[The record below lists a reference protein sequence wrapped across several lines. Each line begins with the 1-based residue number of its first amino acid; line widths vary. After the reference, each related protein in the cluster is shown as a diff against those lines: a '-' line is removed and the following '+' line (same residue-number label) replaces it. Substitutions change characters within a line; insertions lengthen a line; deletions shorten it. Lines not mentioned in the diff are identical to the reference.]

1 MVDSYKPYLTII
13 RDSLEQALCLK
24 NFPSQLYEKINRPQ
38 VEVRES
44 LELINKPIIIS
55 RNESEKVEIETSINS
70 VRVNVAVKKYQ
81 EIDKLI
87 VDIYSK
93 YLMNRANQLNV
104 LRKVAKPGYDISFLI
119 TNFTLENYKKEDIID
134 FIVEFIQD
142 FTKEVT
148 EMKMT
153 VNSQSPLVKN
163 KFIKI
168 LRFNSKKILNKLL
181 KLFYLI
187 TKRLGHYIM
196 KFFIRDILSIR
207 TCKIEYLF

>member
-1 MVDSYKPYLTII
+1 MKLPGSHSDTTDQNLFPIPYLTII

-153 VNSQSPLVKN
+153 VNSQSRFATTYLMEQVKV
-163 KFIKI
+163 
-168 LRFNSKKILNKLL
+168 
-181 KLFYLI
+181 
-187 TKRLGHYIM
+187 
-196 KFFIRDILSIR
+196 
-207 TCKIEYLF
+207 

>member
-153 VNSQSPLVKN
+153 VNSQS
-163 KFIKI
+163 
-168 LRFNSKKILNKLL
+168 RFATT
-181 KLFYLI
+181 YLI
-187 TKRLGHYIM
+187 EQVKV
-196 KFFIRDILSIR
+196 
-207 TCKIEYLF
+207 

>member
-1 MVDSYKPYLTII
+1 MVESYKPYLTII

-119 TNFTLENYKKEDIID
+119 TNYTLENYKKEDIID
-134 FIVEFIQD
+134 FIIEFIQD

-148 EMKMT
+148 DMKMT
-153 VNSQSPLVKN
+153 VNSQSRFATTYMMEHVKV
-163 KFIKI
+163 
-168 LRFNSKKILNKLL
+168 
-181 KLFYLI
+181 
-187 TKRLGHYIM
+187 
-196 KFFIRDILSIR
+196 
-207 TCKIEYLF
+207 

>member
-55 RNESEKVEIETSINS
+55 RNESEKIEIETSINS

-153 VNSQSPLVKN
+153 VNSQSRFATTYLMEQVKV
-163 KFIKI
+163 
-168 LRFNSKKILNKLL
+168 
-181 KLFYLI
+181 
-187 TKRLGHYIM
+187 
-196 KFFIRDILSIR
+196 
-207 TCKIEYLF
+207 

>member
-1 MVDSYKPYLTII
+1 MVESYKPYLTVI

-134 FIVEFIQD
+134 FIIEFIQD

-148 EMKMT
+148 DMKMT
-153 VNSQSPLVKN
+153 VNSQSRFATTYLMEHVK
-163 KFIKI
+163 I
-168 LRFNSKKILNKLL
+168 
-181 KLFYLI
+181 
-187 TKRLGHYIM
+187 
-196 KFFIRDILSIR
+196 
-207 TCKIEYLF
+207 

>member
-1 MVDSYKPYLTII
+1 MVESYKPYLTII

-119 TNFTLENYKKEDIID
+119 TNFTLKKKKKEDIID

-153 VNSQSPLVKN
+153 VNSQSRFATTYLMEQVKV
-163 KFIKI
+163 
-168 LRFNSKKILNKLL
+168 
-181 KLFYLI
+181 
-187 TKRLGHYIM
+187 
-196 KFFIRDILSIR
+196 
-207 TCKIEYLF
+207 

>member
-1 MVDSYKPYLTII
+1 MVESYKPYLTII

-148 EMKMT
+148 DMKMT
-153 VNSQSPLVKN
+153 VNSQSRFATTYLMEQVKV
-163 KFIKI
+163 
-168 LRFNSKKILNKLL
+168 
-181 KLFYLI
+181 
-187 TKRLGHYIM
+187 
-196 KFFIRDILSIR
+196 
-207 TCKIEYLF
+207 